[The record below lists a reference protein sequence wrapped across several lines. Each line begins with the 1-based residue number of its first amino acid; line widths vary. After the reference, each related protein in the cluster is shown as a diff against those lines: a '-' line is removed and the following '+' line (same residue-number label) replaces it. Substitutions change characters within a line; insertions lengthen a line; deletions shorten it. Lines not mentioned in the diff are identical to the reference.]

1 MAPDKPM
8 QVQIVV
14 LAGGI
19 VGGRQVQKHIHLA
32 QKKQAQICVDIVDT
46 RRKGKKKETVA
57 VDKIFY
63 RRLLKILQMYGRPS
77 ILIQADTRCQRDWSG

>member
-1 MAPDKPM
+1 MLNTRKGSPDKAM
-8 QVQIVV
+8 QVQVIV

-19 VGGRQVQKHIHLA
+19 VGGRQVQKQIHLA

-46 RRKGKKKETVA
+46 RRKGKKEKVA

-63 RRLLKILQMYGRPS
+63 RRLLKILQMYAPPPRVTCS
-77 ILIQADTRCQRDWSG
+77 